1 MDISVVVEKV
11 EGNGYRAISFV
22 PTHVIA
28 EGRTRE
34 EALNQLR
41 DHLRGRLV
49 DAEVVQLHVPLLGE
63 SHPWKAISGSWRDHP
78 DRSQFERNM
87 QDYRQLVDADPDRL

>member
-22 PTHVIA
+22 PMHVIA

-34 EALNQLR
+34 EAIDQLCDQLR
-41 DHLRGRLV
+41 GHLAH
-49 DAEVVQLHVPLLGE
+49 AEVVQLHVPLHGDA
-63 SHPWKAISGSWRDHP
+63 HPWKAIAGAWRDHP
-78 DRSQFERNM
+78 DKPQFERNL
-87 QDYRQLVDADPDRL
+87 QEYRRQVDTDPDRR